1 MVLTYAKDITRAYGG
16 NVVRDC
22 VITVPA
28 GATQI
33 EKEALMA
40 AAELADLRVLSLIEA
55 NTAAALQFGLDRK
68 FDEPRKVLFYNAGA
82 ESIQA
87 SVVEY
92 STFVEGTK
100 VKNKTVGQFEVLGK
114 GWARGMRRRP

>member
-22 VITVPA
+22 VITVPMS
-28 GATQI
+28 ATQI
-33 EKEALMA
+33 EREALLA

-68 FDEPRKVLFYNAGA
+68 FDEPRKVLHAFIERDGFTAPAGWPG
-82 ESIQA
+82 
-87 SVVEY
+87 Y
-92 STFVEGTK
+92 
-100 VKNKTVGQFEVLGK
+100 
-114 GWARGMRRRP
+114 RPLTEK